1 MDGIRVNM
9 SSKEGKSK
17 TLEPLPSGRYLVAVT
32 DCDLDECGPN
42 SDNAG
47 KPMFKLEV
55 TVQDG
60 DYEGRKAWTNVMLFE
75 KALYSISQML
85 KACGID
91 IREVGDKAE
100 FQVEG
105 YEPNMIP
112 GPEYWM
118 GKQFIIRTK
127 LMPKRKDKN
136 TGKEYDERTE
146 IKGFMSPKDWNPS
159 MAPKLAAPAVMTG
172 GGAKRPSL
180 LP

>member
-9 SSKEGKSK
+9 SAKEGKSK

-32 DCDLDECGPN
+32 DCDLDECGPS

-75 KALYSISQML
+75 KALYSISQMI
-85 KACGID
+85 KAQGVD
-91 IREVGDKAE
+91 IKEVGDKAE
-100 FQVEG
+100 FQVPG
-105 YEPNMIP
+105 YEPNVIP

-118 GKQFIIRTK
+118 SKQFIIRTK
-127 LMPKRKDKN
+127 LMPKRKDPKS
-136 TGKEYDERTE
+136 GKEYDERTE
-146 IKGFMSPKDWNPS
+146 IKGFMSPKDWNPG
-159 MAPKLAAPAVMTG
+159 MAPKAAAAATG
-172 GGAKRPSL
+172 GGAAKRPSM